1 LWEVLEAGPVTREI
15 YSALVAIA
23 TVIAIGPVSIKILRG
38 MKFGQS
44 IRSNGPATHL
54 AKAGTPTMGGI
65 MILVGVFAGTLLFAP
80 RALGSAWA
88 LFITL
93 GFGAIGLVDDFIIV
107 VARRSLGL
115 RARYKLIAQVILAGL
130 LGLFVAARP
139 EFGTTVS
146 IPFLSQRV
154 DLGLG
159 YVVFAIFV
167 VIGASNA
174 VNLTDGLDGLAAGTV
189 AIAALTYG
197 IIAMQRGAGDLAV
210 FAFALAGACVGFAW
224 FNCHPAQVIMGDTG
238 SLALGAALGC
248 LAILTK
254 TEVLLV
260 VIGGVFVVEALS
272 VIIQVTYF
280 RLTRGKRIF
289 RMSPLHHHFELS
301 GWQEPKVVM
310 RFWILGLIFSALGML
325 CLPGLW

>member
-1 LWEVLEAGPVTREI
+1 MTREI
-15 YSALVAIA
+15 YAALVAIA
-23 TVIAIGPVSIKILRG
+23 TVIAIGPVSIKILRR

-65 MILVGVFAGTLLFAP
+65 MILIGVFVATLLFAP

-93 GFGAIGLVDDFIIV
+93 GFGAIGLADDFIIV

-115 RARYKLIAQVILAGL
+115 RARYKLVAQIILAGI
-130 LGLFVAARP
+130 LGLFVAVRP

-146 IPFLSQRV
+146 IPFLGQRV

-159 YVVFAIFV
+159 YVVFAILV

-189 AIAALTYG
+189 AIAAVTYG
-197 IIAMQRGAGDLAV
+197 IIATHKGAGDLAV
-210 FAFALAGACVGFAW
+210 FAFALAGACAGFAW

-248 LAILTK
+248 LAVLTK

-260 VIGGVFVVEALS
+260 VVGGVFVVEALS

-301 GWQEPKVVM
+301 GWQEPKVVT
-310 RFWILGLIFSALGML
+310 RFWILGLVFSVLGML
-325 CLPGLW
+325 CLPEL

>member
-1 LWEVLEAGPVTREI
+1 MWEVLEAGPVTREI
-15 YSALVAIA
+15 YAALVAIA
-23 TVIAIGPVSIKILRG
+23 TVIAIGPVSIKILRR

-65 MILVGVFAGTLLFAP
+65 MILIGVFVATLLFAP

-93 GFGAIGLVDDFIIV
+93 GFGAIGLADDFIIV

-115 RARYKLIAQVILAGL
+115 RARYKLVAQIILAGL

-159 YVVFAIFV
+159 YVVFAILV

-197 IIAMQRGAGDLAV
+197 IIAMQKGAGDIAV

-254 TEVLLV
+254 TEILLV

-280 RLTRGKRIF
+280 RLTGGRRIF

-301 GWQEPKVVM
+301 GWQEPKVVT
-310 RFWILGLIFSALGML
+310 RFWILGLVFSVLGML
-325 CLPGLW
+325 CLPGL

>member
-1 LWEVLEAGPVTREI
+1 MTREI
-15 YSALVAIA
+15 YAALVAIA
-23 TVIAIGPVSIKILRG
+23 TVIAIGPVSIKILRR

-65 MILVGVFAGTLLFAP
+65 MILIGVFVATLLFAP
-80 RALGSAWA
+80 RALGPAWA

-93 GFGAIGLVDDFIIV
+93 GFGAIGLADDFIIV

-115 RARYKLIAQVILAGL
+115 RARYKLVAQIILAGL

-159 YVVFAIFV
+159 YVVFAILV

-197 IIAMQRGAGDLAV
+197 IIAMQKGAGDIAV

-254 TEVLLV
+254 TEILLV

-280 RLTRGKRIF
+280 RLTGGRRIF

-301 GWQEPKVVM
+301 GWQEPKVVT
-310 RFWILGLIFSALGML
+310 RFWILGLVFSVLGML
-325 CLPGLW
+325 CLPGL

>member
-1 LWEVLEAGPVTREI
+1 MTREI
-15 YSALVAIA
+15 YAALVAIA
-23 TVIAIGPVSIKILRG
+23 TVIAIGPVSIKILRR

-65 MILVGVFAGTLLFAP
+65 MILIGVFVATLLFAP

-93 GFGAIGLVDDFIIV
+93 GFGAIGLADDFIIV

-115 RARYKLIAQVILAGL
+115 RARYKLVAQIILAGI
-130 LGLFVAARP
+130 LGLFVAVRP

-146 IPFLSQRV
+146 IPFLGQRV

-159 YVVFAIFV
+159 YVVFAILV

-189 AIAALTYG
+189 AIAAVTYG
-197 IIAMQRGAGDLAV
+197 IIATHKGAGDLAV
-210 FAFALAGACVGFAW
+210 FAFALAGACAGFAW

-248 LAILTK
+248 LAVLTK

-260 VIGGVFVVEALS
+260 VVGGVFVVEALS

-301 GWQEPKVVM
+301 GWQEPKVVT
-310 RFWILGLIFSALGML
+310 RFWILGLVFSVLGML
-325 CLPGLW
+325 CLPGL

>member
-1 LWEVLEAGPVTREI
+1 MEAGPVTREI
-15 YSALVAIA
+15 YAALVAIA
-23 TVIAIGPVSIKILRG
+23 TVIAIGPVSIKILRR

-65 MILVGVFAGTLLFAP
+65 MILIGVFVATLLFAP
-80 RALGSAWA
+80 RALGPAWA

-93 GFGAIGLVDDFIIV
+93 GFGAIGLADDFIIV

-115 RARYKLIAQVILAGL
+115 RARYKLVAQIILAGL

-159 YVVFAIFV
+159 YVVFAILV

-197 IIAMQRGAGDLAV
+197 IIAMQKGAGDIAV

-254 TEVLLV
+254 TEILLV

-280 RLTRGKRIF
+280 RLTGGRRIF

-301 GWQEPKVVM
+301 GWQEPKVVT
-310 RFWILGLIFSALGML
+310 RFWILGLVFSVLGML
-325 CLPGLW
+325 CLPGL

>member
-1 LWEVLEAGPVTREI
+1 MTREI
-15 YSALVAIA
+15 YAALVAIA
-23 TVIAIGPVSIKILRG
+23 TVIAIGPVSIKILRR

-44 IRSNGPATHL
+44 VRSNGPATHL

-65 MILVGVFAGTLLFAP
+65 MILIGVFAATLLFAP
-80 RALGSAWA
+80 RALASAWA

-93 GFGAIGLVDDFIIV
+93 GFGAIGLADDFIIV

-115 RARYKLIAQVILAGL
+115 RARYKLVAQIILAGL

-139 EFGTTVS
+139 EFGTTVR
-146 IPFLSQRV
+146 IPFLSRCV
-154 DLGLG
+154 DLGPG
-159 YVVFAIFV
+159 YVVFAILV

-189 AIAALTYG
+189 AIAAVTYG
-197 IIAMQRGAGDLAV
+197 IIATQKGAGDLAV
-210 FAFALAGACVGFAW
+210 FAFALAGACIGFAW

-248 LAILTK
+248 LAIFTK

-260 VIGGVFVVEALS
+260 VIGGVFVLEALS
-272 VIIQVTYF
+272 VITQVTYF
-280 RLTRGKRIF
+280 RLTRGRRIF

-301 GWQEPKVVM
+301 GWQEPKVVT
-310 RFWILGLIFSALGML
+310 RFWILGLVFSVLGMM
-325 CLPGLW
+325 CLPRL

>member
-1 LWEVLEAGPVTREI
+1 MWEVLEAGPVTREI
-15 YSALVAIA
+15 YAALVAIV
-23 TVIAIGPVSIKILRG
+23 TVIAIGPVSIKILRR

-65 MILVGVFAGTLLFAP
+65 MILIGVFVATLLFAP

-93 GFGAIGLVDDFIIV
+93 GFGAIGLADDFIIV

-115 RARYKLIAQVILAGL
+115 RARYKLVAQIILAGL

-159 YVVFAIFV
+159 YVVFAILV

-197 IIAMQRGAGDLAV
+197 IIAMQKGAGDIAV

-254 TEVLLV
+254 TEILLV

-280 RLTRGKRIF
+280 RLTGGRRIF

-301 GWQEPKVVM
+301 GWQEPKVVT
-310 RFWILGLIFSALGML
+310 RFWILGLVFSVLGML
-325 CLPGLW
+325 CLPGL

>member
-1 LWEVLEAGPVTREI
+1 
-15 YSALVAIA
+15 
-23 TVIAIGPVSIKILRG
+23 
-38 MKFGQS
+38 
-44 IRSNGPATHL
+44 
-54 AKAGTPTMGGI
+54 
-65 MILVGVFAGTLLFAP
+65 
-80 RALGSAWA
+80 
-88 LFITL
+88 
-93 GFGAIGLVDDFIIV
+93 
-107 VARRSLGL
+107 GL
-115 RARYKLIAQVILAGL
+115 RARYKLVAQIILAGL

-159 YVVFAIFV
+159 YVVFAILV

-197 IIAMQRGAGDLAV
+197 IIAMQKGAGDIAV

-254 TEVLLV
+254 TEILLV

-280 RLTRGKRIF
+280 RLTGGRRIF

-301 GWQEPKVVM
+301 GWQEPKVVT
-310 RFWILGLIFSALGML
+310 RFWILGLVFSVLGML
-325 CLPGLW
+325 CLPGL

>member
-1 LWEVLEAGPVTREI
+1 MSREI
-15 YSALVAIA
+15 YAALVAIG
-23 TVIAIGPVSIKILRG
+23 TVIAIGPASIRILRR

-65 MILVGVFAGTLLFAP
+65 MILLGVFVATLLFAP
-80 RALGSAWA
+80 RTLGSAWA

-93 GFGAIGLVDDFIIV
+93 GFGAIGLADDFIIV
-107 VARRSLGL
+107 VAKRSLGL
-115 RARYKLIAQVILAGL
+115 RARYKLGAQIVLAIL
-130 LGLFVAARP
+130 LGLFAAARP
-139 EFGTTVS
+139 ELGTAVS
-146 IPFLSQRV
+146 VPFLGQRL
-154 DLGLG
+154 DLGPG
-159 YVVFAIFV
+159 YVAFAAFV
-167 VIGASNA
+167 VVSASNA
-174 VNLTDGLDGLAAGTV
+174 VNLTDGLDGLASGTV

-197 IIAMQRGAGDLAV
+197 VIATQRGAVDVAV

-254 TEVLLV
+254 TEILLV

-280 RLTRGKRIF
+280 RLTGGRRVF

-301 GWQEPKVVM
+301 GWQEPKVVT
-310 RFWILGLIFSALGML
+310 RFWIFGLVFAVLGML
-325 CLPGLW
+325 CLPGLQ